1 MEPGSNRMET
11 DEDSNAAIQV
21 VHKERSSVQMN
32 LMKLPFLSAARH
44 LITENMEMD
53 QNRICGW

>member
-1 MEPGSNRMET
+1 MET
-11 DEDSNAAIQV
+11 DEDSNKAIQV

-32 LMKLPFLSAARH
+32 LLKLPFLSAARQ